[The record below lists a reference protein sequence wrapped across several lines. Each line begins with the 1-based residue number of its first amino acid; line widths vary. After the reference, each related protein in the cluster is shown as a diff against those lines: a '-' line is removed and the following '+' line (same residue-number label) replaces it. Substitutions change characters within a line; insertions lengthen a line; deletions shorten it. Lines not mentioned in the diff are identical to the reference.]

1 VAGQHGLVA
10 ARPELGLGRRGL
22 VRWRTASER
31 SHGQGVG
38 TREPKEKVIIRLIP
52 CRKTAHPNQGVT
64 FIIKP
69 RRLAVH
75 LQVTMWY

>member
-1 VAGQHGLVA
+1 HDLDRRRGLRRRRGLAVAQPEGGDVAGQHGLVA

-38 TREPKEKVIIRLIP
+38 TRVRHEH
-52 CRKTAHPNQGVT
+52 T
-64 FIIKP
+64 
-69 RRLAVH
+69 
-75 LQVTMWY
+75 